1 MEAEMHQTVK
11 KVSEDYEKMKFN
23 TAIAAMMT
31 LVNDFFAK
39 GKVTRGELRTLLLLL
54 NPVAPHITE
63 EMWENQ
69 GFGAPIHHQKWPT
82 WDEAKMKKAEVE
94 IAVQVCGKVRG
105 RIMIPADMTKEQ
117 AEKELP
123 ERDDV
128 KALLA
133 GKTIVKVIFVPGRLL
148 NIVAK

>member
-1 MEAEMHQTVK
+1 MHQTVK

-69 GFGAPIHHQKWPT
+69 GFGAPIHHQKWPA